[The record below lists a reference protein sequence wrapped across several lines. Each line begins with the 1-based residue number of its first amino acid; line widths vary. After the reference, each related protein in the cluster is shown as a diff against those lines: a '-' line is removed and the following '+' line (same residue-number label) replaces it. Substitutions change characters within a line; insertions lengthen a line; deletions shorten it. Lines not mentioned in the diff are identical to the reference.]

1 MLCSTAPKSARPPPR
16 PALLTEHSAGQLSSI
31 WRLAGDADALP
42 HPGLLNQKFWA
53 RARVP
58 CALRSLQM
66 TEPCWRL
73 RATPWS
79 SGPSGAWATSRPA
92 PTGPHAHVLSAQGQI
107 PPALRPPR
115 GPCPAR
121 PPRTW
126 PLRVPTLSGALLLF
140 LLPGPPLQPRRLGTR
155 RHPSHAGTHCCS
167 ARPSVRPSWVSRQRP
182 APRTARHSLG
192 SRRAQWA
199 QYRGLGLTHSKCHL
213 CAQPA
218 NLWPKKQ
225 YYSFYLFRA
234 TQKMALQS
242 KLSPDPESCSH
253 LGAYKPCT
261 PPNST
266 DSLILKP
273 ASPAPPV
280 GALRFLVSMPGRL
293 FPQNGDRL
301 RLSSGLSS
309 AITTPDPPGHP
320 SAPFSF
326 ILHCLQGSSI

>member
-31 WRLAGDADALP
+31 WRRAGDADALP
-42 HPGLLNQKFWA
+42 HPGLLNQKFRA

-155 RHPSHAGTHCCS
+155 RHLPT
-167 ARPSVRPSWVSRQRP
+167 R
-182 APRTARHSLG
+182 APTV
-192 SRRAQWA
+192 
-199 QYRGLGLTHSKCHL
+199 
-213 CAQPA
+213 AQPA
-218 NLWPKKQ
+218 PPCALPGSAGSALPRGPHAVPCDPAGRSGLSTVAWVSPTLSAICVPSPQTCGQKNSITHFIYLGQRRKWP
-225 YYSFYLFRA
+225 YN
-234 TQKMALQS
+234 QS
-242 KLSPDPESCSH
+242 YRPTRSPAH
-253 LGAYKPCT
+253 TWG
-261 PPNST
+261 
-266 DSLILKP
+266 LI
-273 ASPAPPV
+273 SPAP
-280 GALRFLVSMPGRL
+280 L
-293 FPQNGDRL
+293 Q
-301 RLSSGLSS
+301 
-309 AITTPDPPGHP
+309 TPRTP
-320 SAPFSF
+320 SF
-326 ILHCLQGSSI
+326 